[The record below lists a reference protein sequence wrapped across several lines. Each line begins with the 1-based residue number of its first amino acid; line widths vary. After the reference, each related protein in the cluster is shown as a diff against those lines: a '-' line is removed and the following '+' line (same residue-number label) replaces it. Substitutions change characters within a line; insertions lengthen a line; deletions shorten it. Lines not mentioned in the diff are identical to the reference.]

1 MSIPYAYPLWYHE
14 RVSKLSGALGE
25 RSKIAGCFV
34 STVCRI
40 DKKSAENGTI
50 IDKTQSN
57 TRGLTITMNEK
68 ETVCLCWFAMLYP
81 AASWKECIDFI

>member
-1 MSIPYAYPLWYHE
+1 MSIPYTYPLWYRK
-14 RVSKLSGALGE
+14 RVSKLSETLAE
-25 RSKIAGCFV
+25 RSKIAGC
-34 STVCRI
+34 TVCRI

-68 ETVCLCWFAMLYP
+68 ETVCLCWFVMLYP